1 MESIIYQI
9 SFFLITLYI
18 LLKVIGFALY
28 EIIELKNK
36 TGGIAV
42 IVFSTAIVLCFDIII
57 LFK

>member
-28 EIIELKNK
+28 EIKQLGNK
-36 TGGIAV
+36 TGGITV
-42 IVFSTAIVLCFDIII
+42 IVFSTVIVLCFDVII